1 MFDNPVVTKDAEH
14 LAVWVYLLHYATHTG
29 YDIMFGGKR
38 ITLKPG
44 QLPTSRASIARKLSI
59 SESKVQ
65 RILKTFE
72 IEQQIEQQ
80 VDNRSRL
87 ITLIN
92 WDRYQKS
99 EQQIEQQVNS
109 NRTASEQQV
118 NTHNNVYNNDSLN
131 ESINDLNDDANNY
144 TSGKPDKYSAETYQE
159 IISYL
164 NEKAEKHFKWQT
176 PSTKKYINGRL
187 NEGFTVDDFKLVIDI
202 KCEQWLETES
212 NMYLRPETLFAPNHF
227 QSYLNE
233 KRKNGSNINNGG
245 IKSKYLERESI

>member
-1 MFDNPVVTKDAEH
+1 MEGYIRSYRKMFDNPVVTKDAEH

-80 VDNRSRL
+80 VDSRSRL

-118 NTHNNVYNNDSLN
+118 NTHNNDNNDN
-131 ESINDLNDDANNY
+131 NDLKMNNNY
-144 TSGKPDKYSAETYQE
+144 SEPPVKKEKTIPEKNIIPPTLEMVKAYCEKRNNGIDAGYFIDYYSARGW
-159 IISYL
+159 YL
-164 NEKAEKHFKWQT
+164 NNKKKMVDWHSAVGTWERNK
-176 PSTKKYINGRL
+176 KKYDGVSEDQNKESEVTAQYKDSEYYEQISLLMEGR
-187 NEGFTVDDFKLVIDI
+187 E
-202 KCEQWLETES
+202 
-212 NMYLRPETLFAPNHF
+212 
-227 QSYLNE
+227 
-233 KRKNGSNINNGG
+233 
-245 IKSKYLERESI
+245 